1 MGSAVFRRIRQSVEK
16 MAFGGARILG
26 AQEAGELVV
35 DLRRIGGREFEEA
48 AVGCDGEFVLA
59 RFRRR
64 TCEGFVGGAQEGIEG
79 QGALCVDRDF
89 APGLGFSFQFDEREE
104 GVQRAGMACGQG
116 A

>member
-1 MGSAVFRRIRQSVEK
+1 MGSAVSGRLSQGVEE
-16 MAFGGARILG
+16 MAFGCARILG
-26 AQEAGELVV
+26 AQEAGELIV

-79 QGALCVDRDF
+79 KGALRVGRDF
-89 APGLGFSFQFDEREE
+89 APGLGFSFQFDEPEE
-104 GVQRAGMACGQG
+104 GVQGAGMACGQG